1 MRSTVA
7 VNMLWC
13 VPGVGGS
20 QEYLVRQLLGTTE
33 VDHDIAI
40 EVFAPRGFSARVP
53 ELAGRL
59 RVVEAPSA
67 CRRRV
72 VRVLLEHTWLAWRTR
87 GHQMVHHGGGTMPR
101 FGNKRALLTL
111 HDVQWTTYPGHVSR
125 VKLAYLR
132 RVVPSSLRRA
142 VRIAVPSSFVAHT
155 LTDNF
160 GVAVDKVDVVRHG
173 VEPDAGDTA
182 TPEAELRRRW
192 SLGDGPVVVYPAI
205 THPHKNHLFLLSL
218 MTRAGS
224 AWADP
229 RLRLVLAGS
238 AGRADAEVRAHVAAQ
253 GLAGRVVLPGRISAA
268 DRNGLLAF
276 ADAMVFPSTY
286 EGFGAPLIE
295 AMHLGAPVLA
305 SDRASIPEV
314 VGDAGIVVELREELW
329 AGALES
335 VRARRGELVAKG
347 HERAR
352 LFTTRLSGIDVLA
365 AYRAVMGG
373 GAR

>member
-1 MRSTVA
+1 MRPTVA

-20 QEYLVRQLLGTTE
+20 QEYLVRQLIGTTE
-33 VDHDIAI
+33 VEHDIDI
-40 EVFAPRGFSARVP
+40 EVFAPRGFAARVP

-59 RVVEAPSA
+59 RVVEAPSS

-72 VRVLLEHTWLAWRTR
+72 VRVVLEHTWLAWRTR
-87 GHQMVHHGGGTMPR
+87 RHQMVHHGGGTIPR
-101 FGNKRALLTL
+101 VGNTRTLLTL
-111 HDVQWTTYPGHVSR
+111 HDVQWTTYPGYVSR

-132 RVVPSSLRRA
+132 RAVPSSLRRA
-142 VRIAVPSSFVAHT
+142 VRVAVPSSFVART
-155 LTDNF
+155 LADNF
-160 GVAVDKVDVVRHG
+160 AVPADKVDVVRHG
-173 VEPDAGDTA
+173 IEPDAARTA
-182 TPEAELRRRW
+182 TAEADLRGRW

-218 MTRAGS
+218 MTREGS

-238 AGRADAEVRAHVAAQ
+238 PGRADAEVRAHVAAR
-253 GLAGRVVLPGRISAA
+253 GLGDRVVFPGRISAA
-268 DRNGLLAF
+268 DRNGLLAL
-276 ADAMVFPSTY
+276 ADAMVFPSLY
-286 EGFGAPLIE
+286 EGFGAPLVE

-314 VGDAGIVVELREELW
+314 VGEAGIVVELREELW
-329 AGALES
+329 ADALES

-352 LFTTRLSGIDVLA
+352 LFTTRLSGADVLE
-365 AYRAVMGG
+365 AYRAVMAG